1 MEERPQDAWVPDEV
15 PALGGESPRRDDPL
29 GDNDDGRSS
38 GRRHVDHDRDDDET
52 EVASSD
58 DDEEEQERRRLVVG
72 QFYASLRGQGPVSLS
87 ALADLA
93 REYGG
98 DGDILW
104 EGDGS
109 VFKHCFT
116 QLDEHNFLTFLCEL
130 VSERSSLDQLLRLV
144 RAYGGGGALL
154 WADEAEFLFRCV
166 HVLSTGM
173 LCDLF
178 RLLVA
183 EYPNLL
189 SDTHDDQ
196 ELMGGT
202 LLHNAAS
209 IGAPTEV
216 VRFLVDSDRA
226 ALPARE
232 PFMGLLPIHCA
243 LMRWKLP
250 QVLLLLEADPAT
262 AQIKDDDGHL
272 PLHVAC
278 QGALDCPLA
287 RQIIKTLIE
296 HTPTLEA
303 STDHQGMTPITLA
316 LESASRLGQVDPEV
330 IDLLHRMIDRGC
342 ASSLPGDPWGTALHA
357 ACYHLPDPGLLLSLI
372 GAYRAALETSDHHG
386 RLPLHVA
393 CCTSTGRCS
402 EAIALLIE
410 ASPAA
415 LEARDNSGRT
425 PIMIALAMDAAP
437 LPPRLLHEMVRRSP
451 QSVRGILLGAQYD
464 GAPPVESTA
473 LEAVCKR
480 TPSAE
485 YLVLAVMKAWPP
497 ALCFSLTGDLNR
509 LGLPQDVAAEV
520 IGGAR
525 IMFLALVE
533 VLLHDTTRGTIREG
547 HGAAESTRGVVSEA
561 TRGRV
566 LRAIGQFVN
575 VRMLLKDC
583 SFAVVQEILK
593 KVHGDDFWAL
603 RSDVLNDHDVRQT
616 LVAQESLLEMV
627 TGVYCMNKAGRL
639 GPEGSTAPDSAAF
652 SARQHVQVLESAK
665 DNPSCLFLH
674 VRGCPALFAQARE
687 GEGIDGLGGDD
698 GAGSGATAFLST
710 IARAGRDQG

>member
-1 MEERPQDAWVPDEV
+1 
-15 PALGGESPRRDDPL
+15 
-29 GDNDDGRSS
+29 
-38 GRRHVDHDRDDDET
+38 
-52 EVASSD
+52 
-58 DDEEEQERRRLVVG
+58 
-72 QFYASLRGQGPVSLS
+72 
-87 ALADLA
+87 
-93 REYGG
+93 
-98 DGDILW
+98 
-104 EGDGS
+104 
-109 VFKHCFT
+109 
-116 QLDEHNFLTFLCEL
+116 
-130 VSERSSLDQLLRLV
+130 
-144 RAYGGGGALL
+144 
-154 WADEAEFLFRCV
+154 
-166 HVLSTGM
+166 M

-196 ELMGGT
+196 VTMGGT

-209 IGAPTEV
+209 LGAPTEV
-216 VRFLVDSDRA
+216 LRFLLDSDRA
-226 ALPARE
+226 ALTARE

-243 LMRWKLP
+243 LISWKLP
-250 QVLLLLEADPAT
+250 QALLLLEADPAT
-262 AQIKDDDGHL
+262 AQIKDDEGHL
-272 PLHVAC
+272 PLHLAC
-278 QGALDCPLA
+278 RDALDRLLVL
-287 RQIIKTLIE
+287 QTIETLIE

-303 STDHQGMTPITLA
+303 STDDQGMTPITLT
-316 LESASRLGQVDPEV
+316 LESASRLRDVYPEV

-342 ASSLPGDPWGTALHA
+342 ASSLPGRRTRDSWETALHA

-415 LEARDNSGRT
+415 LEARDHSGRT
-425 PIMIALAMDAAP
+425 PIMIAVAKDAAP
-437 LPPRLLHEMVRRSP
+437 PPPRLLHEMVRRSP
-451 QSVRGILLGAQYD
+451 QSVRGIIIGAPYD
-464 GAPPVESTA
+464 GAPPVASTA
-473 LEAVCKR
+473 LEAVCMR

-485 YLVLAVMKAWPP
+485 YLVLAVMKAWPQ
-497 ALCFSLTGDLNR
+497 ALCLSLTGNLNR
-509 LGLPQDVAAEV
+509 LRVAQHVAAEV
-520 IGGAR
+520 TGGAR

-533 VLLHDTTRGTIREG
+533 VLLHDTTRGAIREG
-547 HGAAESTRGVVSEA
+547 HGAADSTRGVVSEA

-575 VRMLLKDC
+575 VRMLLQDC

-603 RSDVLNDHDVRQT
+603 RSDVLNDHDVRET

-674 VRGCPALFAQARE
+674 VRGCPALFAQPER
-687 GEGIDGLGGDD
+687 
-698 GAGSGATAFLST
+698 ST
-710 IARAGRDQG
+710 VSTG